1 MEAVKFGYY
10 SALINGLF
18 DGRTTESLEAWLGQ
32 DLAREVDV
40 AQLQWR
46 ESIASRSSGLSKDF
60 GWKAEVSAEECEDG
74 GGERPCG

>member
-1 MEAVKFGYY
+1 MEAVKVGYC

-18 DGRTTESLEAWLGQ
+18 DGRTTESLEAWLGR

-40 AQLQWR
+40 AQVQWR
-46 ESIASRSSGLSKDF
+46 ESIASRGSGLSKDF
-60 GWKAEVSAEECEDG
+60 GWKAEVSAEGCEDG